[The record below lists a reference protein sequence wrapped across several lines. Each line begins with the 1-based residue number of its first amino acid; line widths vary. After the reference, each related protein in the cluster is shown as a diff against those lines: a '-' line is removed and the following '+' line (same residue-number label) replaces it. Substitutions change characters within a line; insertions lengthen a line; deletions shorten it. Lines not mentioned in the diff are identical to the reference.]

1 MLSEDYIQIVN
12 QELDRLLVYETV
24 FKEYT
29 TTCHKLEI
37 GNCYASENFER
48 LHDYFSRNVLRF
60 NHFVA
65 ECYRIQAPAEYTGFN
80 QTLLTSLEAIKHAVS
95 LMLMAI
101 DVDGVNHTLYDSGL
115 HEQARAH
122 KALDAAFAAI
132 GGTAQAM

>member
-1 MLSEDYIQIVN
+1 MLTEDYIQLVN

-29 TTCHKLEI
+29 ATCHKLEI
-37 GNCYASENFER
+37 GNCFASENFEQ

-60 NHFVA
+60 NHFVS
-65 ECYRIQAPAEYTGFN
+65 ECYHIQPPAGFTDFN
-80 QTLLTSLEAIKHAVS
+80 ETLLTSLEAIKHAVS

-101 DVDGVNHTLYDSGL
+101 EPTGVNHPLYEAGL

-122 KALDAAFAAI
+122 SELDAAFALI
-132 GGTAQAM
+132 GGEAQAM